1 MNRTASLR
9 KWIPQYKAN
18 LALAGP
24 VVLSQI
30 GQVIVQLSDN
40 LMVARL
46 GALPLAA
53 VSFGGAVFT
62 IFLFW
67 GTGLSL
73 GLTPLTGEAYAQR
86 KIRTTA
92 GLLQNALVLYSLVGL
107 LLFGVL
113 WMLGDLLEYM
123 GQSPEVVRLAVP
135 YYRYLAWSIIPYM
148 VYLSFKQFLEGVG
161 NTRTGMAV
169 VLIANAINIV
179 FNYLLI
185 FGKGGF
191 PELGAA
197 GAGLSTLISRIC
209 MPLFM
214 LAGELMNTGGITQR
228 IINFCMELLRPI
240 RGGLGEVNIVASMIF
255 GGISGSSVADT
266 SALGSILIPAMEK
279 EGYPPEASAGIT
291 VASSTMGMIIPPS
304 TPMIVYSM
312 ISGASVGAL
321 FVAGAVPGILIG
333 LTQLVLVYIISAKK
347 GWHPE
352 KVKFDGKR
360 AAKSLLSGIPALIMP
375 LFIIICVSFGV
386 CTASESAGVAVLY
399 SMLVGFFVY
408 KELTWKGVWEA
419 LKKTL
424 ISSSSIMLIIGFTTI
439 FTWVLTMQKVPQTVG
454 AFFMSLNMPAW
465 AIALIFDVLIL
476 MIGTFID
483 VSPAILL
490 LTPIL
495 LPVMVQYGF
504 SPLQFGA
511 MMITGLAIGLVT
523 PPVGMCLNACN
534 KINRMPIIEI
544 FKGAAPY
551 VICNVIVLISISLWG
566 PLTTAL
572 PQLLGYSIF

>member
-1 MNRTASLR
+1 MVSASFLCRPRRFGCQSERFDLPLHSANRNRMNRTASLR

-214 LAGELMNTGGITQR
+214 LAYFLWNQSVRRYFAFFSRTVQTWRNIRRLLSVGLPISVQVVLEVMAFALSSIMMGWIGPSELAAHQ
-228 IINFCMELLRPI
+228 
-240 RGGLGEVNIVASMIF
+240 IVLSVGTMAYMMQV
-255 GGISGSSVADT
+255 GISTATTILVSHAYGRKDRQGIRLAAAGSCHLGLAFAVVTMSCLILFRYRIPMLFTDDAAVVA
-266 SALGSILIPAMEK
+266 I
-279 EGYPPEASAGIT
+279 AG
-291 VASSTMGMIIPPS
+291 
-304 TPMIVYSM
+304 
-312 ISGASVGAL
+312 
-321 FVAGAVPGILIG
+321 
-333 LTQLVLVYIISAKK
+333 Q
-347 GWHPE
+347 
-352 KVKFDGKR
+352 
-360 AAKSLLSGIPALIMP
+360 
-375 LFIIICVSFGV
+375 LFIFAGLYQLSDSLQIILVGV
-386 CTASESAGVAVLY
+386 LRGMQDVAVLMSY
-399 SMLVGFFVY
+399 SFVSYLLINLPVGYLCAF
-408 KELTWKGVWEA
+408 
-419 LKKTL
+419 TL
-424 ISSSSIMLIIGFTTI
+424 GIGPSGLWIGFI
-439 FTWVLTMQKVPQTVG
+439 FGLSI
-454 AFFMSLNMPAW
+454 AAW
-465 AIALIFDVLIL
+465 LYYRRYRKLSRRQ
-476 MIGTFID
+476 
-483 VSPAILL
+483 SP
-490 LTPIL
+490 
-495 LPVMVQYGF
+495 GH
-504 SPLQFGA
+504 G
-511 MMITGLAIGLVT
+511 GD
-523 PPVGMCLNACN
+523 
-534 KINRMPIIEI
+534 R
-544 FKGAAPY
+544 
-551 VICNVIVLISISLWG
+551 
-566 PLTTAL
+566 PLTA
-572 PQLLGYSIF
+572 PV

>member
-1 MNRTASLR
+1 MVSASFLCRPRRFGCQSERFDLPLHSANRNRMNRTASLR

-214 LAGELMNTGGITQR
+214 LAYFLWNQSVRRYFAFFSRTVQTWRNIR
-228 IINFCMELLRPI
+228 RLL
-240 RGGLGEVNIVASMIF
+240 
-255 GGISGSSVADT
+255 
-266 SALGSILIPAMEK
+266 
-279 EGYPPEASAGIT
+279 
-291 VASSTMGMIIPPS
+291 
-304 TPMIVYSM
+304 
-312 ISGASVGAL
+312 SVGLPISVQVVLEVMAFAL
-321 FVAGAVPGILIG
+321 
-333 LTQLVLVYIISAKK
+333 
-347 GWHPE
+347 
-352 KVKFDGKR
+352 
-360 AAKSLLSGIPALIMP
+360 
-375 LFIIICVSFGV
+375 
-386 CTASESAGVAVLY
+386 
-399 SMLVGFFVY
+399 
-408 KELTWKGVWEA
+408 
-419 LKKTL
+419 
-424 ISSSSIMLIIGFTTI
+424 SSIMMG
-439 FTWVLTMQKVPQTVG
+439 
-454 AFFMSLNMPAW
+454 
-465 AIALIFDVLIL
+465 
-476 MIGTFID
+476 
-483 VSPAILL
+483 
-490 LTPIL
+490 
-495 LPVMVQYGF
+495 
-504 SPLQFGA
+504 
-511 MMITGLAIGLVT
+511 
-523 PPVGMCLNACN
+523 
-534 KINRMPIIEI
+534 
-544 FKGAAPY
+544 
-551 VICNVIVLISISLWG
+551 
-566 PLTTAL
+566 
-572 PQLLGYSIF
+572 

>member
-214 LAGELMNTGGITQR
+214 LAYFLWNQSVRRYFAFFSRTVQTWRNIR
-228 IINFCMELLRPI
+228 RLL
-240 RGGLGEVNIVASMIF
+240 
-255 GGISGSSVADT
+255 
-266 SALGSILIPAMEK
+266 
-279 EGYPPEASAGIT
+279 
-291 VASSTMGMIIPPS
+291 
-304 TPMIVYSM
+304 
-312 ISGASVGAL
+312 SVGLPISVQVVLEVMAFAL
-321 FVAGAVPGILIG
+321 
-333 LTQLVLVYIISAKK
+333 
-347 GWHPE
+347 
-352 KVKFDGKR
+352 
-360 AAKSLLSGIPALIMP
+360 
-375 LFIIICVSFGV
+375 
-386 CTASESAGVAVLY
+386 
-399 SMLVGFFVY
+399 
-408 KELTWKGVWEA
+408 
-419 LKKTL
+419 
-424 ISSSSIMLIIGFTTI
+424 SSIMMGWIGPSELAAHQIVLSVGTMAYMMQVGISTATTI
-439 FTWVLTMQKVPQTVG
+439 L
-454 AFFMSLNMPAW
+454 
-465 AIALIFDVLIL
+465 
-476 MIGTFID
+476 
-483 VSPAILL
+483 VSHA
-490 LTPIL
+490 
-495 LPVMVQYGF
+495 YGRKDRQGIRLAAAG
-504 SPLQFGA
+504 SCHL
-511 MMITGLAIGLVT
+511 GLAFAVVT
-523 PPVGMCLNACN
+523 MSCRSCSDTGSRCCSPTMRPSWPSRASFLSSPGCTNCPTVC
-534 KINRMPIIEI
+534 R
-544 FKGAAPY
+544 
-551 VICNVIVLISISLWG
+551 SSW
-566 PLTTAL
+566 
-572 PQLLGYSIF
+572 

>member
-1 MNRTASLR
+1 MNRTATLR

-214 LAGELMNTGGITQR
+214 LAYFLWNQSVRRYFAFFSRTVQTWRNIR
-228 IINFCMELLRPI
+228 RLL
-240 RGGLGEVNIVASMIF
+240 
-255 GGISGSSVADT
+255 
-266 SALGSILIPAMEK
+266 
-279 EGYPPEASAGIT
+279 
-291 VASSTMGMIIPPS
+291 
-304 TPMIVYSM
+304 
-312 ISGASVGAL
+312 SVGLPISVQVVLEVMAFAL
-321 FVAGAVPGILIG
+321 
-333 LTQLVLVYIISAKK
+333 
-347 GWHPE
+347 
-352 KVKFDGKR
+352 
-360 AAKSLLSGIPALIMP
+360 
-375 LFIIICVSFGV
+375 
-386 CTASESAGVAVLY
+386 
-399 SMLVGFFVY
+399 
-408 KELTWKGVWEA
+408 
-419 LKKTL
+419 
-424 ISSSSIMLIIGFTTI
+424 SSIMMGWIGPSELAAHQIVLSVGTMAYMMQVGISTATTI
-439 FTWVLTMQKVPQTVG
+439 L
-454 AFFMSLNMPAW
+454 
-465 AIALIFDVLIL
+465 
-476 MIGTFID
+476 
-483 VSPAILL
+483 VSHA
-490 LTPIL
+490 
-495 LPVMVQYGF
+495 YGRKD
-504 SPLQFGA
+504 SP
-511 MMITGLAIGLVT
+511 
-523 PPVGMCLNACN
+523 
-534 KINRMPIIEI
+534 
-544 FKGAAPY
+544 
-551 VICNVIVLISISLWG
+551 
-566 PLTTAL
+566 
-572 PQLLGYSIF
+572 